1 MEPSFGVVVVQCGPK
16 YGTPRI
22 NLFGLNKVS
31 DGDGLAL
38 ERILP
43 LVYDELRIISSK
55 YLRDEYINNAGN
67 QPMERA
73 ITKHM
78 SKVWG
83 EKLKGKDLYNLF
95 PGAPSK
101 QGLKVAGLP
110 ATTRKGGY

>member
-1 MEPSFGVVVVQCGPK
+1 ME
-16 YGTPRI
+16 
-22 NLFGLNKVS
+22 LNVNGKTIETTDAGYLVDLNDWDSEVCEALAQEEGIELS
-31 DGDGLAL
+31 DRHLDVLT
-38 ERILP
+38 
-43 LVYDELRIISSK
+43 
-55 YLRDEYINNAGN
+55 YLRNEYINNSGN

-78 SKVWG
+78 SNVWG
-83 EKLKGKDLYNLF
+83 EKLKGKDLYSLF

>member
-1 MEPSFGVVVVQCGPK
+1 MALVVN
-16 YGTPRI
+16 GTEI
-22 NLFGLNKVS
+22 ATTDTGYLENLEDWNEDVCQV
-31 DGDGLAL
+31 LAAA
-38 ERILP
+38 EEI
-43 LVYDELRIISSK
+43 ELTDRHRDVIK
-55 YLRDEYINNAGN
+55 FLRSEYIDNGGN

-83 EKLKGKDLYNLF
+83 EKLKSKDLYSLF
-95 PGAPSK
+95 PRAPSK

>member
-1 MEPSFGVVVVQCGPK
+1 MSLTVNGNNIETTDAGYLVD
-16 YGTPRI
+16 
-22 NLFGLNKVS
+22 LNDWNDDVCVELAKEEGIVLS
-31 DGDGLAL
+31 DKHMDVLT
-38 ERILP
+38 
-43 LVYDELRIISSK
+43 
-55 YLRDEYINNAGN
+55 YLRDEYINNSGN

-78 SKVWG
+78 STVWG

>member
-1 MEPSFGVVVVQCGPK
+1 M
-16 YGTPRI
+16 
-22 NLFGLNKVS
+22 
-31 DGDGLAL
+31 AL
-38 ERILP
+38 EVNGNSIATTEAGYLID
-43 LVYDELRIISSK
+43 LNDWNEDVCKALAAGEGIELTDRHMDVVAF
-55 YLRDEYINNAGN
+55 LRDEYINNGGN

-78 SKVWG
+78 SGVWD

>member
-1 MEPSFGVVVVQCGPK
+1 M
-16 YGTPRI
+16 
-22 NLFGLNKVS
+22 
-31 DGDGLAL
+31 AL
-38 ERILP
+38 EVNGQTIATTEAGYLEN
-43 LVYDELRIISSK
+43 LNDWNEDVCKAIAEEEGIELTQK
-55 YLRDEYINNAGN
+55 HLDVVEFLRDEYINNGGN

-83 EKLKGKDLYNLF
+83 EKLQGKDLYVLF
-95 PGAPSK
+95 PRAPSK

>member
-1 MEPSFGVVVVQCGPK
+1 M
-16 YGTPRI
+16 
-22 NLFGLNKVS
+22 
-31 DGDGLAL
+31 AL
-38 ERILP
+38 EVNGNSIATTEAGY
-43 LVYDELRIISSK
+43 LVDLNDWNEDVCRALAAEESIELTDK
-55 YLRDEYINNAGN
+55 HLDVVAFLRDEYINNGGN

-78 SKVWG
+78 SDVWG
-83 EKLKGKDLYNLF
+83 EKLKGKDLYLLF

>member
-1 MEPSFGVVVVQCGPK
+1 M
-16 YGTPRI
+16 
-22 NLFGLNKVS
+22 
-31 DGDGLAL
+31 AL
-38 ERILP
+38 EVNGNSIATTEAGY
-43 LVYDELRIISSK
+43 LVDLNDWNEHVCKALAEGEGIELTDRHMDVVEF
-55 YLRDEYINNAGN
+55 LRDEYINNGGN

-78 SKVWG
+78 SGVWG

>member
-1 MEPSFGVVVVQCGPK
+1 M
-16 YGTPRI
+16 
-22 NLFGLNKVS
+22 
-31 DGDGLAL
+31 AL
-38 ERILP
+38 EVNGNTIETTDAGY
-43 LVYDELRIISSK
+43 LVNLNDWNEDICKVIAEEEGIELTDRHLDVISF
-55 YLRDEYINNAGN
+55 LRDEYINNGGN

-83 EKLKGKDLYNLF
+83 EKLKGKDLYTLF

-101 QGLKVAGLP
+101 QGLKLAGLP

>member
-1 MEPSFGVVVVQCGPK
+1 MALTVNSTTIETTEAGYLVD
-16 YGTPRI
+16 
-22 NLFGLNKVS
+22 LNDWNEDVCAV
-31 DGDGLAL
+31 LAK
-38 ERILP
+38 EEGI
-43 LVYDELRIISSK
+43 ELTDKHMDVIAF
-55 YLRDEYINNAGN
+55 LRDEYINNSGN

-78 SKVWG
+78 SQVWG
-83 EKLKGKDLYNLF
+83 EKLKGKDLYTLF

>member
-1 MEPSFGVVVVQCGPK
+1 M
-16 YGTPRI
+16 
-22 NLFGLNKVS
+22 
-31 DGDGLAL
+31 AL
-38 ERILP
+38 EVNGTTIETTEAGY
-43 LVYDELRIISSK
+43 LVDHSAWNEEVCNAIAESEGIEISERHMDVVN
-55 YLRDEYINNAGN
+55 YLRDEYINNGGN

-78 SKVWG
+78 SGVWG
-83 EKLKGKDLYNLF
+83 EKLKGKDLYTLF

>member
-1 MEPSFGVVVVQCGPK
+1 M
-16 YGTPRI
+16 
-22 NLFGLNKVS
+22 GLVM
-31 DGDGLAL
+31 AL
-38 ERILP
+38 EVNGNTLETTEDGY
-43 LVYDELRIISSK
+43 LVDHTAWNEDVCQALAEGEGIELTDRHWDVIK
-55 YLRDEYINNAGN
+55 YLRDEYIDNAGN

-78 SKVWG
+78 SGVWG
-83 EKLKGKDLYNLF
+83 EKLKGKDLYTLF

>member
-1 MEPSFGVVVVQCGPK
+1 MALTINGDTIETTDAGYLVDLNDWNEAVCELLAKEEGIELTDKHMDVVA
-16 YGTPRI
+16 
-22 NLFGLNKVS
+22 F
-31 DGDGLAL
+31 
-38 ERILP
+38 
-43 LVYDELRIISSK
+43 
-55 YLRDEYINNAGN
+55 LRDEYINNAGN

-73 ITKHM
+73 ITKQM